1 MSRNSCK
8 GCEYSQKCELV
19 KMAKEERKRREE
31 IEEEIKKYIG
41 GNKMV
46 KDYMKKQVVVQAMVW
61 TGDNVEELK
70 NFMNGS
76 DYYFGNGEANLFI
89 ETLEG
94 DHKANKGD
102 YIIKGV
108 KGEFYPCKP
117 DIFEMS
123 YEEVEKCESVKET
136 DLKKELGR
144 AFADLRNVGTV
155 QIPELIEKLS
165 GEDVEVKIAYIIKY
179 MKFMQNIDNEEV
191 SQKIID
197 DLMK

>member
-1 MSRNSCK
+1 MIK
-8 GCEYSQKCELV
+8 DY
-19 KMAKEERKRREE
+19 
-31 IEEEIKKYIG
+31 IKK
-41 GNKMV
+41 K
-46 KDYMKKQVVVQAMVW
+46 VVIQAMVW
-61 TGDNVEELK
+61 TGDNVAELEEFTQDWDSEK
-70 NFMNGS
+70 W
-76 DYYFGNGEANLFI
+76 YFSLDRSLYI
-89 ETLEG
+89 ITLEG
-94 DHKANKGD
+94 DHKANTGD

-136 DLKKELGR
+136 DSKKELGR
-144 AFADLRNVGTV
+144 TFTNLQNIINE
-155 QIPELIEKLS
+155 QIPNLIGKLS
-165 GEDVEVKIAYIIKY
+165 GEDEEVATAYVIKY

>member
-1 MSRNSCK
+1 
-8 GCEYSQKCELV
+8 
-19 KMAKEERKRREE
+19 
-31 IEEEIKKYIG
+31 
-41 GNKMV
+41 MV
-46 KDYMKKQVVVQAMVW
+46 KDYMKKQVMIQAVVW
-61 TGDNVEELK
+61 TGDNTHEITK
-70 NFMNGS
+70 FMAQGLCEVDDFQTGS
-76 DYYFGNGEANLFI
+76 KQLVI
-89 ETLEG
+89 PTLEG
-94 DHKANKGD
+94 DHRASIGD

-136 DLKKELGR
+136 DPKKELDR
-144 AFADLRNVGTV
+144 TFTNLQNIINE
-155 QIPELIEKLS
+155 QIPNLIGKLS
-165 GEDVEVKIAYIIKY
+165 GEEEEVATAYVIKY